1 MKDDKWSSGREN
13 RVIRLDDEC
22 GRRFQH
28 RRQLQH
34 RSICRQIIKSLSPKP
49 HICLLTLLEGKGENA
64 RGQEQREH
72 VCVDVATVLVPSR
85 TYTQYRRG

>member
-34 RSICRQIIKSLSPKP
+34 RSICHQIIKSLSPKP
-49 HICLLTLLEGKGENA
+49 HICLLTLLEGKGKNA
-64 RGQEQREH
+64 RGQKQREH
-72 VCVDVATVLVPSR
+72 VDVATVLVPSR